1 MLTPNM
7 AANPSPAHGPSE
19 EVRPATGYGR
29 EFRRPL
35 PLAFLILAVLGWL
48 AAAYSFWRAPDGQE
62 SQGKAPAGHSE
73 VEATRAVTE
82 ADPKLAT
89 ASSALT
95 ATIRLRDE
103 AAQSLQEVRER
114 SAGVGKDLAAARD
127 QLENIEQQIKARN
140 SDLATIDKRLE
151 TARLRESRPQAEP
164 APAPAA
170 PPAATPAAP
179 PAAAPAAAPAAPPA
193 AAATA
198 PVTAAIAPAA
208 PATAPATAATAP
220 ATAATAPVTAAPIAS
235 DEASAERKPIRKGK
249 SHGDDRSPSVI
260 GPGDFSSPSK
270 FELHGGRTTRT
281 P

>member
-1 MLTPNM
+1 M

-48 AAAYSFWRAPDGQE
+48 AAAYSFWRVPDGQE
-62 SQGKAPAGHSE
+62 SQEKAPAGHSE

-82 ADPKLAT
+82 ADQKLAT

-170 PPAATPAAP
+170 TPAAPSAAP
-179 PAAAPAAAPAAPPA
+179 PAAPSAAAPGAPPA
-193 AAATA
+193 A
-198 PVTAAIAPAA
+198 P
-208 PATAPATAATAP
+208 PATAATAP

>member
-82 ADPKLAT
+82 ADQKLAT

-114 SAGVGKDLAAARD
+114 SAGVGKDTRSGPRPARKHRTRPA
-127 QLENIEQQIKARN
+127 I
-140 SDLATIDKRLE
+140 AT
-151 TARLRESRPQAEP
+151 SRPSTNGWKRHGCAKI
-164 APAPAA
+164 PAA
-170 PPAATPAAP
+170 SGARPPPLLLLLLLLPLLLLLLLLLLP
-179 PAAAPAAAPAAPPA
+179 PPL
-193 AAATA
+193 
-198 PVTAAIAPAA
+198 
-208 PATAPATAATAP
+208 
-220 ATAATAPVTAAPIAS
+220 
-235 DEASAERKPIRKGK
+235 R
-249 SHGDDRSPSVI
+249 
-260 GPGDFSSPSK
+260 
-270 FELHGGRTTRT
+270 
-281 P
+281 